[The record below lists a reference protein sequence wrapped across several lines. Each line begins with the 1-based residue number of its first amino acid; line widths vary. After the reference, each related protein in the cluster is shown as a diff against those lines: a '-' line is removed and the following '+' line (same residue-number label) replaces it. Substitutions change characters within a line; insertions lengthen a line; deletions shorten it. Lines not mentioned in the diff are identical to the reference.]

1 MEIASFSFLLLL
13 PLIFAIL
20 KHISSSSKQPP
31 FPPGPKPWPMLGNLL
46 QIGQNAHI
54 SMTQFSHIYGP
65 LISLKLGAQRL
76 VVASS
81 PAAAA
86 AILKTQ
92 DRLLSARYIFQM
104 IPDRALHDNCSLVFS
119 PECGDRWKN
128 LRSICRAKLFT
139 ARAIESQAS
148 LRRKK
153 MNEMVE
159 FLQSKQGSVVEI
171 KEFVFITVFNTLSN
185 FIFSRD
191 LVGFVGDG
199 FNGIEGHFKNV
210 IDWALIP
217 NLADFYPLLRCFD
230 LQGLRKKAAIYKN
243 QIDSS
248 WEILIKERR
257 TIHSRGVLV
266 TSDFLDVLIQSGFTD
281 EQINYLIVEVL
292 SAGTDTTTTT
302 VEWAMAELLK
312 NRDIMN
318 RVREET
324 KKAINGDAIDE
335 SKLSELHYLWKCVKE
350 TLRLHPPAPFLLPR
364 YAPEACELMGYS
376 VPKHTMIVVNVWGIG
391 RDPSIWEDPQSFK
404 PERFDVC
411 DADLKGH
418 DYRFLPFGG
427 GRRLCPGLPMAAV
440 QVPLI
445 LATLI
450 HNFEWCLPNDE
461 DASTLDLKGRLGVTL
476 QKEEPLKLL
485 PKRRI

>member
-13 PLIFAIL
+13 PLIFTVL

-31 FPPGPKPWPMLGNLL
+31 LPPGPNPWPILGNLL

-86 AILKTQ
+86 ILKTQ
-92 DRLLSARYIFQM
+92 DRLLSARYILQM
-104 IPDRALHDNCSLVFS
+104 TPDRALHDNCSLLFS

-153 MNEMVE
+153 MKDMVE

-185 FIFSRD
+185 LIFSRD
-191 LVGFVGDG
+191 LVDFVGDG
-199 FNGIEGHFKNV
+199 FNGIKGPFKNM
-210 IDWALIP
+210 IDLGLIP
-217 NLADFYPLLRCFD
+217 NLADFYPLLRSFD

-248 WEILIKERR
+248 SEILIKERR
-257 TIHSRGVLV
+257 TIHSRGVSAA
-266 TSDFLDVLIQSGFTD
+266 SDFLDILIESGFTN
-281 EQINYLIVEVL
+281 EQISYLILV
-292 SAGTDTTTTT
+292 SQKT
-302 VEWAMAELLK
+302 V
-312 NRDIMN
+312 
-318 RVREET
+318 
-324 KKAINGDAIDE
+324 
-335 SKLSELHYLWKCVKE
+335 
-350 TLRLHPPAPFLLPR
+350 
-364 YAPEACELMGYS
+364 
-376 VPKHTMIVVNVWGIG
+376 
-391 RDPSIWEDPQSFK
+391 
-404 PERFDVC
+404 DV
-411 DADLKGH
+411 
-418 DYRFLPFGG
+418 Y
-427 GRRLCPGLPMAAV
+427 
-440 QVPLI
+440 
-445 LATLI
+445 
-450 HNFEWCLPNDE
+450 W
-461 DASTLDLKGRLGVTL
+461 
-476 QKEEPLKLL
+476 
-485 PKRRI
+485 